1 MNQTLDIPDFLDGI
15 VTSGSPTAYTEADRR
30 ELRSIAIR
38 MLVDNQKMQRASDP
52 TRMHLLLHVL
62 PAVDRAVE
70 AGWDHAEIH
79 ADADRQFGQWL
90 IDIAG
95 R

>member
-15 VTSGSPTAYTEADRR
+15 VTPESPTAYTADDRR
-30 ELRSIAIR
+30 ELRALAIH
-38 MLVDNQKMQRASDP
+38 LLIDNQKMQRAGDP

-70 AGWDHAEIH
+70 VGWDHAEIH
-79 ADADRQFGQWL
+79 AAADREFGQWL
-90 IDIAG
+90 IDNAG
-95 R
+95 K